1 MLDIDSARFSA
12 PIPGMSLT
20 TEPKARAWEKPAK
33 YADPEDA
40 LKFYINQINSPDML
54 NRMADILETKYPA
67 SALTD
72 SLILGGVMEGLHS
85 IDVGIIISPA
95 LYIFIKEMGR
105 MMEVDVVTGL
115 EQSDVPDAGML
126 HMAMK
131 QEVEQEDSQEQEEL
145 AQVVAEAME
154 DIHGGIMSK
163 PLDEGEM

>member
-1 MLDIDSARFSA
+1 M
-12 PIPGMSLT
+12 PIYV
-20 TEPKARAWEKPAK
+20 RKPW
-33 YADPEDA
+33 
-40 LKFYINQINSPDML
+40 L
-54 NRMADILETKYPA
+54 
-67 SALTD
+67 
-72 SLILGGVMEGLHS
+72 V
-85 IDVGIIISPA
+85 SPA

-145 AQVVAEAME
+145 AQVVDEAME
-154 DIHGGIMSK
+154 DMHGGIMSK